1 MGYDL
6 ANANL
11 VQMDYEAHV
20 TRGGRVPDV
29 VLVRKS
35 YEEKRRKR
43 GRRARAWQLKRL
55 DMEMGDD
62 RWVGQWGGEQ
72 GGGWVCLGD
81 ERWVGFV
88 RGSCARGS
96 RWVSQGWVR
105 AVGSA
110 GGADQ
115 AVTGGN
121 CSM

>member
-1 MGYDL
+1 MVASLLNASLNPFFESIPTGDMAMGYDL

-62 RWVGQWGGEQ
+62 RWVGQ
-72 GGGWVCLGD
+72 
-81 ERWVGFV
+81 
-88 RGSCARGS
+88 
-96 RWVSQGWVR
+96 
-105 AVGSA
+105 
-110 GGADQ
+110 
-115 AVTGGN
+115 
-121 CSM
+121 